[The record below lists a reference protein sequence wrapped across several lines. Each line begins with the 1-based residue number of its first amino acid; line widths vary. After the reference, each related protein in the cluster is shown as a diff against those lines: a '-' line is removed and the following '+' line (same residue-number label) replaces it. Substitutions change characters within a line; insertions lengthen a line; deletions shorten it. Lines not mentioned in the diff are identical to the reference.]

1 MEEICL
7 KNEKMKKVKIEKTQQ
22 VSNMDEQISKL
33 KVESAKEEENL
44 DENLTNVKKEL
55 QKLKLKERVGLEEM
69 AEKVKIAEEKLK
81 EIKKSRAGKFQEGQ
95 EFLQSILRSKK
106 HFEDCNELK
115 KKTAQDLRNQIQE
128 ASVKVKEI
136 AKEIEKE

>member
-1 MEEICL
+1 MS
-7 KNEKMKKVKIEKTQQ
+7 KID
-22 VSNMDEQISKL
+22 DEISKL
-33 KVESAKEEENL
+33 KVESAQEEENL
-44 DENLTNVKKEL
+44 DEKLTNANKEL
-55 QKLKLKERVGLEEM
+55 QKLKMKERGGLEEM

-81 EIKKSRAGKFQEGQ
+81 EIKKTRAGKFQEGQ
-95 EFLQSILRSKK
+95 EFLQSAILRSKK

-136 AKEIEKE
+136 AKEIEKEFEKV